1 MAETTHKQTDF
12 DSDRQYLAGVYA
24 KALLGATEKVGNRAE
39 VLQELESL
47 VEDVLNRFP
56 KLEATFSS
64 PRVSPED
71 KINILD
77 RVFEGKLSR
86 ELTNFLKVVA
96 RHGRLDCLRS
106 IHRASQQMDREL
118 QGRIAVQLST
128 ASEVEADVVN
138 NISERLQAA
147 LGGQID
153 IETSVDTELI
163 GGLVLR
169 IGDTVY
175 DGSVANQLTRMRT
188 TTMNQTNEVI
198 RATLDRFT
206 TTE

>member
-24 KALLGATEKVGNRAE
+24 KALLGATEKVRNRAE

-47 VEDVLNRFP
+47 VEDVLDRFP

-138 NISERLQAA
+138 NISERLQNIVSRDRDDTNPPARDG
-147 LGGQID
+147 LGGNGGFCR
-153 IETSVDTELI
+153 SNVDLRWRI
-163 GGLVLR
+163 VLGKNR
-169 IGDTVY
+169 
-175 DGSVANQLTRMRT
+175 L
-188 TTMNQTNEVI
+188 
-198 RATLDRFT
+198 L
-206 TTE
+206 

>member
-64 PRVSPED
+64 PRVSPDD

-77 RVFEGKLSR
+77 R
-86 ELTNFLKVVA
+86 ELMNFLKVVA

-128 ASEVEADVVN
+128 ANEVEADVVN